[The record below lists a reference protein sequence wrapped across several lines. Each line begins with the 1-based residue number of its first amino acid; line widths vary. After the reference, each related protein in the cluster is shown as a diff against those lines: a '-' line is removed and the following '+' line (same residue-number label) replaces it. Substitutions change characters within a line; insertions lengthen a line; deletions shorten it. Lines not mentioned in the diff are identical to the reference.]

1 MPDRPDYFRCPNCK
15 SVSFQQV
22 TVRRPDGTIYV
33 TSFFA
38 CTVCTTMFLDP
49 IAFTRGFE
57 DRPRGGDR
65 KPTTDSP
72 YQMWSGI
79 NQRRKERE

>member
-22 TVRRPDGTIYV
+22 RVPRPNGTTYL
-33 TSFFA
+33 TMFFS

-49 IAFTRGFE
+49 IAYTRGYE
-57 DRPRGGDR
+57 DRPHSPER
-65 KPTTDSP
+65 KPVKASP
-72 YQMWSGI
+72 YQSWAQI
-79 NQRRKERE
+79 NQRRRQRE